1 MKYETINIGLLIEQ
15 RMNELGL
22 NKSEFARRLHIS
34 SQYINRL
41 LSKEDIDTERLKQIG
56 EALDYDF
63 FSHFKPVEEVNDPSI
78 TQSGD
83 NSGASITG
91 DVTINVQPT
100 AEADLLKERVAA
112 LQDQIKEKQAI
123 VEEKERLIS
132 EKQKLIDEKERT
144 IRLLL
149 SRTEQ

>member
-1 MKYETINIGLLIEQ
+1 MKKGEMVEILVNYYSDGNKAKFAAKLGVKPQTISTWISRDSFDVDLIYSKCEGIKAEWLL
-15 RMNELGL
+15 
-22 NKSEFARRLHIS
+22 
-34 SQYINRL
+34 
-41 LSKEDIDTERLKQIG
+41 TG
-56 EALDYDF
+56 EG
-63 FSHFKPVEEVNDPSI
+63 EMVNDPSI